1 MRRGLAFVL
10 TLCLAFGLLPQTS
23 LAAGGDAFYIGNAIH
38 YANTDDSLSLGAPL
52 TTAVDN
58 ITMETWVKAETL
70 SVGAPNI
77 RIMYNGNSGPD
88 GYGIYLTGANKNP
101 CILIGQIGW
110 LIAQGAMLSV
120 NQWYHL
126 CAVRSG
132 GVWHLYINGVEQA
145 LTGIDANIYTTPH
158 TPTGGFSIG
167 NNAAVPENF
176 TGCFDEVRFWTVAR
190 SAEQIRDSMYAQLY
204 GNEAGLLAYYNF
216 ESTAG
221 FTVTPNGDN
230 RGVSSVPNMAAGG
243 GYDLTVSYSPGFELI
258 GSSSNFVNSVALGTF
273 GFSGASYS
281 AREDAGTVLTTVN
294 RTGGSEGSVTLNY
307 STSNGT
313 ALAGTH
319 YTATNGSIT
328 FGPGET
334 SKTISV
340 PIMDNG
346 TGGMDKSFSLSL
358 TGPAGVTVS
367 PASATVTITPRSTVD
382 ISALSGITAPATL
395 GIPATAIT
403 GTAQY
408 TGTVTWSPNHATFQA
423 GTVYTATIVLSYEP
437 GYTFNG
443 VPENYFTVSGAS
455 ATNSANS
462 GTVTAVFPGT
472 PFAAPAAGEG
482 YTLDYAA
489 ETITVQSGY
498 EVSAASNFASLIP
511 SGSSISGYLGTT
523 LYVRKAAS
531 GAIPASSGTS
541 FSVAARPA
549 TPSAVFDAA
558 AMILS
563 NVNNAME
570 YSLDGGG
577 TWTAISGSSAT
588 LAGVTADGDIRVR
601 VKATSSA
608 PVSLIQVIDVAPQSA
623 PAAPAIDY
631 AAETVATTTALEYRI
646 GAGAWTACAADMG
659 FADLSWTGSALTVE
673 FRSKA
678 SGSALASD
686 AVSITIAARPLAPTT
701 AAFDAATSIL
711 SGVTTSMAYSLD
723 NGATW
728 TNCTSSSFTLAGVT
742 EGNDIRVRLLATG
755 SAPVSAAQL
764 IDLSKA
770 ATQAPAIDYAAE
782 TVATTTAL
790 EYRVGGGAWTGC
802 TADMGFS
809 DFGWSGS
816 ALIIE
821 FRAKALGAILP
832 GDIASVTI
840 AARPET
846 PAGSFDAAAM
856 TLSGVNGTMEY
867 SLNGGVNWTAVS
879 AASVTLSDGV
889 TAVDDI
895 LVRVG
900 ATGTAPAS
908 LQQRID
914 ILQQAV
920 TPGTI
925 AIDYTAETVGTTT
938 GLEYRTGSNPWAPC
952 SDGMAFSA
960 LGWTGS
966 ALTVEFRAI
975 GTADTVPGNPISVT
989 IAARP
994 GMPAAVFSSATMTLS
1009 SITSAMEYSLDG
1021 GSTWEAITGTSATL
1035 SDVTVDGDIRVR
1047 VKATNEAPA
1056 SLLQV
1061 IDIGER
1067 ADAPEAPAI
1076 NYILE
1081 TIATTTGL
1089 EYLNSSGEW
1098 TPCTDSMA
1106 LSAFGWDG
1114 SALSVYFR
1122 TKGSDTAVASGSVSV
1137 TISARPAPPA
1147 GVSAVPESYTGAGD
1161 GQLTGLDTSMEYDAG
1176 SGWTICPAGS
1186 LTGLV
1191 PGAYLVRYRATAEQ
1205 FTGSAAT
1212 LTVPAGGALHTIT
1225 AQAGTGGSIS
1235 PSGSVSVVDG
1245 MSQTFEVTPDA
1256 DYKIQSVTVDGADQ
1270 GAISSYTF
1278 ADVTGD
1284 HSISATFRY
1293 AAESTYRYHTLTD
1306 RDTGLMISG
1315 TGIHQESEL
1324 IVDDLD
1330 LHASGACAACDHIR
1344 ACMLDHAYTILWG
1357 QEISLSRGFVRS
1369 LTITIPV
1376 DARYNGMLATVV
1388 HCDDGILETIPAV
1401 ITDGAIQ
1408 VRLHSLSPIAVFL
1421 YAPDIPADIPKTGDS
1436 GYPLGL
1442 ICAISAAA
1450 LCALC
1455 TLRKRPRKA
1464 AQ

>member
-1 MRRGLAFVL
+1 MLVF
-10 TLCLAFGLLPQTS
+10 CLAFGLLPQTS
-23 LAAGGDAFYIGNAIH
+23 LAAGGDPFYMGNAIH
-38 YANTDDSLSLGAPL
+38 YANTDDSLFLDAPL
-52 TTAVDN
+52 TTEVDN
-58 ITMETWVKAETL
+58 ITMEAWVKAETF
-70 SVGAPNI
+70 SADATNI
-77 RIMYNGNSGPD
+77 RIVYNGDSGPN

-110 LIAQGAMLSV
+110 LIAQSATLSV

-132 GVWHLYINGVEQA
+132 GVWHLYINGVEQT
-145 LTGIDANIYTTPH
+145 LTGLYASIYTTPY

-190 SAEQIRDSMYAQLY
+190 SAEQIRNSMYVQLY

-216 ESTAG
+216 ESTTG
-221 FTVTPNGDN
+221 FTVTPSGDN
-230 RGVSSVPNMAAGG
+230 RSIRSVPNMAAGG
-243 GYDLTVSYSPGFELI
+243 GHDLTVSYAPGFELL
-258 GSSSNFVNSVALGTF
+258 GASSNFVNSVALGAF
-273 GFSGASYS
+273 GFSSASYS
-281 AREDAGTVLTTVN
+281 AREDAGTITATVN
-294 RTGGSEGSVTLNY
+294 RAGGSEGSVTLNY

-319 YTATNGSIT
+319 YTAASGSIT

-340 PIMDNG
+340 PIVDNS
-346 TGGMDKSFSLSL
+346 TGGTDKSFSLSL
-358 TGPAGVTVS
+358 TGPAGVAVS
-367 PASATVTITPRSTVD
+367 PASATMTITPRTTVN
-382 ISALSGITAPATL
+382 IAALSGITAPATG
-395 GIPATAIT
+395 GIPATTIT
-403 GTAQY
+403 ETAQY
-408 TGTVTWSPNHATFQA
+408 TGTVTWSPNHAAFQA
-423 GTVYTATIVLSYEP
+423 ATVYTATIALSP
-437 GYTFNG
+437 KAGYTLSG
-443 VPENYFTVSGAS
+443 VPENYFTVAGAS
-455 ATNSANS
+455 AINSANS
-462 GTVTAVFPGT
+462 GSVTAVFPGT
-472 PFAAPAAGEG
+472 PYAAPAAGEG

-498 EVSAASNFASLIP
+498 QVSAASNFASLIP
-511 SGSSISGYLGTT
+511 SGSDISGYLGTT
-523 LYVRKAAS
+523 LYVRKAAN
-531 GAIPASSGTS
+531 GTIPESSGTS

-549 TPSAVFDAA
+549 TPAAVFSAA
-558 AMILS
+558 DMTLS
-563 NVNNAME
+563 SVTNAME
-570 YSLDGGG
+570 YSLDGGSTWIAIAG
-577 TWTAISGSSAT
+577 TSAT
-588 LAGVTADGDIRVR
+588 PTGVTADNNIRVR
-601 VKATSSA
+601 VKSTAAA
-608 PVSLIQVIDVAPQSA
+608 PVSLIQTIDVASQSA

-631 AAETVATTTALEYRI
+631 AAETVATTTSLEYRV
-646 GAGAWTACAADMG
+646 GAGEWTACTVDMG
-659 FADLSWTGSALTVE
+659 FAGLGWTGSALTVE

-678 SGSALASD
+678 SGSTLASD

-742 EGNDIRVRLLATG
+742 EGNDIRVRLQATE

-790 EYRVGGGAWTGC
+790 EYRVGEGAWTAC
-802 TADMGFS
+802 AADMGFS
-809 DFGWSGS
+809 DLGWTGS
-816 ALIIE
+816 ALTVE
-821 FRAKALGAILP
+821 FRAKASGTILA
-832 GDIASVTI
+832 GDAVSVTI
-840 AARPET
+840 AARPGT
-846 PAGSFDAAAM
+846 PAGSFDIASM
-856 TLSGVNGTMEY
+856 TLSSVSTVMEY
-867 SLNGGVNWTAVS
+867 SLDGGGTWTAVP

-900 ATGTAPAS
+900 ATGAAPAS

-938 GLEYRTGSNPWAPC
+938 GLEYRTGSNAWAPC

-975 GTADTVPGNPISVT
+975 GTADTVPGNPVSVT

-1009 SITSAMEYSLDG
+1009 SVTSAMEYSLDG

-1056 SLLQV
+1056 SLPQV

-1067 ADAPEAPAI
+1067 ADAPDAPVI
-1076 NYILE
+1076 NYISE

-1098 TPCTDSMA
+1098 TPCTDAMA

-1137 TISARPAPPA
+1137 TIPARPAAPA
-1147 GVSAVPESYTGAGD
+1147 GASAMPESYLGAGD

-1176 SGWTICPAGS
+1176 SGWTICPEGS
-1186 LTGLV
+1186 LTGLI
-1191 PGAYLVRYRATAEQ
+1191 PGDYLVRYRAALAQ
-1205 FTGSAAT
+1205 FSGSPAT
-1212 LTVPAGGALHTIT
+1212 LTVLSGGVLHTIT

-1235 PSGSVSVVDG
+1235 PSGPVPVVDG
-1245 MSQTFEVTPDA
+1245 MSQVFSIAADPD
-1256 DYKIQSVTVDGADQ
+1256 YRIQSVMVDGVDQ
-1270 GAISSYTF
+1270 GAVSSYTF
-1278 ADVTGD
+1278 ENVTGD
-1284 HSISATFRY
+1284 HNISITFRY
-1293 AAESTYRYHTLTD
+1293 AGEGTYRYRTLTD
-1306 RDTGLMISG
+1306 RDTGLMIAG
-1315 TGIHQESEL
+1315 TGIHQESAL

-1330 LHASGACAACDHIR
+1330 LHASGTCAACDQIR
-1344 ACMLDHAYTILWG
+1344 TCMRDNAYTMLWG

-1369 LTITIPV
+1369 LTLTIPV

-1388 HCDDGILETIPAV
+1388 HCDNGAEEAIPVV
-1401 ITDGAIQ
+1401 ISNGEVQ
-1408 VRLHSLSPIAVFL
+1408 VRLHNLSPIAVFL

-1436 GYPLGL
+1436 GYPYWLL
-1442 ICAISAAA
+1442 NAISAAA
-1450 LCALC
+1450 FCALY
-1455 TLRKRPRKA
+1455 LHKKKPRKA
-1464 AQ
+1464 AR